1 MRCVKFVKVILS
13 LFLALAAVWA
23 YAAEYREGRLYIE
36 VLLSSGND
44 ITLESE
50 DGSPANLSFEEK
62 DSPIS
67 RVMEGNARISLVEA
81 ENTALWG
88 LLSRIE
94 PWNDGS
100 NGVLREYFAW
110 EDSCLVIRR
119 ENLIYEGISF
129 PRQEEAEQYARETG
143 IPENQILSIPM
154 VNTRVRVES
163 AGREHYFETPLKIHS
178 AAPVF
183 IGGVKLGFSG
193 EFALKAVSGQ
203 LVLTQILPLEE
214 YIAGVIQN
222 EIGNSAPPEAL
233 KAQAVTARTHAVSLL
248 LYNRHKDDGYDL
260 CNTTHCQVYKGKH
273 LLNADILEAVEATRG
288 EILVCEGRVADATYH
303 SACGGKTDS
312 SANIWHGAPLTHLSG
327 VTCIESATGFDLS
340 KESQARRWIETS
352 IPTDGMSSW
361 EKASLSWQK
370 SISQK
375 ALAKNVGLA
384 RIDRIVIN
392 KRGNSGRITD
402 ITFHGSGS
410 TRLTSEYQI
419 RRAFGSAK
427 SSFFYIRGAYSLA
440 QNGGVVIHPQGT
452 VTIKGRGSGHGVGMC
467 QVGTLR
473 RARQGGGYQDILRH
487 YYPGTNITADW
498 RGNGT
503 Q

>member
-1 MRCVKFVKVILS
+1 
-13 LFLALAAVWA
+13 
-23 YAAEYREGRLYIE
+23 
-36 VLLSSGND
+36 
-44 ITLESE
+44 
-50 DGSPANLSFEEK
+50 FEEK

-129 PRQEEAEQYARETG
+129 PRQEEAEQYARETD

-248 LYNRHKDDGYDL
+248 LYNRHKDNGYDL

-340 KESQARRWIETS
+340 RESQARRWIETS

-410 TRLTSEYQI
+410 ARLTSEYQI